1 MIPDP
6 RSQPF
11 KPSPLLRHPRVAD
24 EVPPFMNALISRA
37 RDGDKQ
43 AFEQLYRE
51 NVGRVYALCL
61 RMMGDSAMADE
72 LTQDAFVR
80 AWQKLDSFRGE
91 SAFSSWLHR
100 LTVNLILQNRRSDR
114 RRSSWLVTSDDPELV
129 GATPTESPISTA
141 IDLEDAIRR
150 LPPGAREVF
159 VLHDVEGYRHSEI
172 AELAG
177 IAPGTSKAQLHRA
190 RRLLRETLTS

>member
-1 MIPDP
+1 M
-6 RSQPF
+6 
-11 KPSPLLRHPRVAD
+11 
-24 EVPPFMNALISRA
+24 PPFMNALISRA

-129 GATPTESPISTA
+129 GATPTESPIATA

>member
-1 MIPDP
+1 
-6 RSQPF
+6 
-11 KPSPLLRHPRVAD
+11 
-24 EVPPFMNALISRA
+24 MNALISRA

-114 RRSSWLVTSDDPELV
+114 RRSSWLVTSDDPGLV
-129 GATPTESPISTA
+129 GATPTDCPISTA